1 MLTVSAPPKGIRA
14 QPPRKFLRRALLVC
28 VALVSVGFVALC
40 NGDERPRS
48 EVPVLRLRVAWGGGE
63 ATKWQGS
70 LYVHRGRI
78 IEKRSLGIEDDAPGS
93 MWLDGG
99 RLHVRQKTARQYD
112 GVDIAIVA
120 PLEST
125 LVVALHSV
133 ESDSPKQTME
143 IKLSDLVTDRYSR
156 ELGPTNLGNRLLV
169 HRTPGD
175 RLRIRTLTQSLVFA
189 PGEQLQLELRPH
201 LLGAVEGDN
210 IQLNSKIVRARSDE
224 IFSSQQQALTMP
236 AKEEAIGP
244 ISLEYAVPQEEGV
257 YDLVLTAARL
267 RSAFSSTI
275 PFRNRRDVL
284 AQRRVQFIVL
294 SKTPQG
300 KNTLLPVPPPEKL
313 VMEINPSNPW
323 WKRVTQ
329 MSALPGFGG
338 GPLKEGKVT
347 LWKHPQLGKF
357 QQLAPAKTDEEISW
371 VAYPLAVNEPG
382 QVHILEVEYPTDVP
396 QAMGISLLEADA
408 AGEILPIGID
418 SGVIVDEQSQTQR
431 TDTAKHRLAFW
442 PKTKEPVLLIT
453 NSHQERPAV
462 HGRIRLF
469 GPKMVGIS
477 ALRWGGSHS
486 SRLPQLVPEG
496 TPDGGRLFAAY
507 MARPLIPENFSATDM
522 LDEATGRS
530 MDDWVTFY
538 EAGRRLI
545 EYLQYAGHN
554 AVIMSVLARGST
566 IYPSELLSPTPRYDS
581 GIFFSTG
588 QDPIRKDVLEMLLR
602 MCDRANIRF
611 IPALQF
617 QSPLPELE
625 QIIRDGGK
633 KATGIELI
641 DVRGMPWT
649 ENSDGVANGRSRYN
663 PLHADVQQAVFN
675 TVREVLDRYHQH
687 HSLAG
692 VAIDS
697 SGQGCTLLP
706 GADWGYD
713 VATRS
718 RFAREA
724 GIEINTLRPSQ
735 VASPQ
740 QSSRIGHHAAWL
752 EWRAEKIWDFHDR
765 LAREIRNTV
774 PDGKLYVATTAMQRS
789 PELGSL
795 LRPALPTNASV
806 EELLLAVGIAPEK
819 YANHEDGIVL
829 LRSRIVASDFSSI
842 DPAAA
847 RQIDASLELDRRLSA
862 VSKLG
867 YLLQTHP
874 RELRLPSF
882 DAKSP
887 FGAEFTHT
895 RIAPHLVPSD
905 SMNRQLLV
913 KSLAA
918 ADSDILAIGGW
929 MLTLG
934 QEASL
939 RSLVSA
945 YRQLPVG
952 NYETISGEHEPIVLR
967 KLSVN
972 GKTFAYLINQS
983 DWKCDVALRLTTD
996 HGVAIEDLSGD
1007 KDFPKT
1013 VQGHFRVPL
1022 DRYDFVAL
1030 KFDGDDVDFGNVTV
1044 TFNQDVRGVLQQR
1057 INDLADRTIE
1067 LKQPRNIDALKNPSF
1082 ELPESE
1088 GHIQGWKLK
1097 GGAGTSTRIDREEKK
1112 SGTAALCLQSEGNA
1126 ATFVSNRF
1134 PPPRTGRLAFS
1145 VWLKTSRDFSGSL
1158 KLAISGRHLD
1168 REIYRFGMI
1177 PKSADWQLFDYQ
1189 IDDLPVADLS
1199 DLQVRFEF
1207 TGNGKVWIDKI
1218 AVSELHF
1225 SDNERKEL
1233 SRILTQAHVALTSG
1247 KLSECERILDGY
1259 WPCFLKQHVPLPGQ
1273 LIASAPETIRQAELP
1288 RLEKVAPEADKG
1300 EEKSSWWK
1308 KKLPAFLR

>member
-1 MLTVSAPPKGIRA
+1 
-14 QPPRKFLRRALLVC
+14 
-28 VALVSVGFVALC
+28 
-40 NGDERPRS
+40 
-48 EVPVLRLRVAWGGGE
+48 
-63 ATKWQGS
+63 
-70 LYVHRGRI
+70 
-78 IEKRSLGIEDDAPGS
+78 

-133 ESDSPKQTME
+133 GSDSPKQTME

-156 ELGPTNLGNRLLV
+156 ELGPENLGNRLLV

-175 RLRIRTLTQSLVFA
+175 RLRIRTLTRSLVFA

-210 IQLNSKIVRARSDE
+210 IQLKSEIVRARSDE
-224 IFSSQQQALTMP
+224 ILSSQQQALTMP
-236 AKEEAIGP
+236 TKEEASGP
-244 ISLEYAVPQEEGV
+244 ISLEYAVPEEEGV
-257 YDLVLTAARL
+257 YDLVLTAANP
-267 RSAFSSTI
+267 RSAFSSSI
-275 PFRNRRDVL
+275 PFRNRRDVI

-294 SKTPQG
+294 SKTLQEE
-300 KNTLLPVPPPEKL
+300 NSLLPVPPPEKL
-313 VMEINPSNPW
+313 VMEINPSSPW

-338 GPLKEGKVT
+338 GPLKEGNVT
-347 LWKHPQLGKF
+347 LWQHPQLGKF
-357 QQLAPAKTDEEISW
+357 QQLAPAKTVEEISW

-418 SGVIVDEQSQTQR
+418 SGVVVDEQKQTQR
-431 TDTAKHRLAFW
+431 TDTAKHRLVFW

-469 GPKMVGIS
+469 GPKTVGIS

-486 SRLPQLVPEG
+486 SKLPQLVPEG

-522 LDEATGRS
+522 LDETTGRS

-581 GIFFSTG
+581 GVFFSTG
-588 QDPIRKDVLEMLLR
+588 QDPMRKDVLEMLLR
-602 MCDRANIRF
+602 MCDRANIRL

-617 QSPLPELE
+617 SVATS
-625 QIIRDGGK
+625 RVGTK
-633 KATGIELI
+633 AFVMVVNRATGIELI
-641 DVRGMPWT
+641 DVRGMPWP
-649 ENSDGVANGRSRYN
+649 ESSDGVVHGRSRYN

-692 VAIDS
+692 IAIDS
-697 SGQGCTLLP
+697 SGQGCTFLP

-713 VATRS
+713 HATRS
-718 RFAREA
+718 HFARET
-724 GIEINTLRPSQ
+724 GIEINTSRPSQ
-735 VASPQ
+735 ASNPQ
-740 QSSRIGHHAAWL
+740 QSSQINHHAAWL
-752 EWRAEKIWDFHDR
+752 EWRAEKIWGFHDR
-765 LAREIRNTV
+765 LAREIRNSV

-789 PELGSL
+789 AELGSL

-806 EELLLAVGIAPEK
+806 DELLLAVGIAPEK
-819 YANHEDGIVL
+819 YANHKDGIVL
-829 LRSRIVASDFSSI
+829 LRSRIVAAEFSSI

-847 RQIDASLELDRRLSA
+847 HQIDASPELDRRLSA
-862 VSKLG
+862 VSKTG
-867 YLLQTHP
+867 HLLQTHP
-874 RELRLPSF
+874 REIRIPSF
-882 DAKSP
+882 DVKSP

-905 SMNRQLLV
+905 SMNRALLV

-918 ADSDILAIGGW
+918 ADSDTLAIGGW

-934 QEASL
+934 QEDSL

-952 NYETISGEHEPIVLR
+952 NYKTVSGEHEPIVLR

-983 DWKCDVALRLTTD
+983 DWKCDVSLRLTTD
-996 HGVAIEDLSGD
+996 RGVALEDLSGD
-1007 KDFPKT
+1007 KDFPKM

-1067 LKQPRNIDALKNPSF
+1067 LKQLRNIDALKNPSF
-1082 ELPESE
+1082 ELPERE
-1088 GHIQGWKLK
+1088 GHIQGWKLT
-1097 GGAGTSTRIDREEKK
+1097 GGAGTSARIDREEKI
-1112 SGTAALCLQSEGNA
+1112 SGAAALCLQSEGNA

-1134 PPPRTGRLAFS
+1134 SPPRTGRLAFS
-1145 VWLKTSRDFSGSL
+1145 VWLKTSSDFRGSL
-1158 KLAISGRHLD
+1158 KLAISGTTPGSRNLPMWND
-1168 REIYRFGMI
+1168 
-1177 PKSADWQLFDYQ
+1177 PQ
-1189 IDDLPVADLS
+1189 IWGLA
-1199 DLQVRFEF
+1199 
-1207 TGNGKVWIDKI
+1207 
-1218 AVSELHF
+1218 
-1225 SDNERKEL
+1225 
-1233 SRILTQAHVALTSG
+1233 
-1247 KLSECERILDGY
+1247 
-1259 WPCFLKQHVPLPGQ
+1259 
-1273 LIASAPETIRQAELP
+1273 
-1288 RLEKVAPEADKG
+1288 
-1300 EEKSSWWK
+1300 
-1308 KKLPAFLR
+1308 AF